1 MRKHYS
7 SILKGLESLLDG
19 PEEPVHQFLKA
30 HPQLLS
36 PTHLKFWSKL
46 PLGERVTDFV
56 FLEPPT
62 DYLLVELESPLR
74 DIFRKDGQQ
83 REELTHAINQIAD
96 WQRFIEDNPKAV
108 QDELGLA
115 GISTSPRSLIVI
127 GRSTMLTDENRRKL
141 VTLQNQIP
149 KLRILTFDD
158 LVQSVRAT
166 VEHILGPL
174 TLVGENAEIYFFK
187 G

>member
-1 MRKHYS
+1 
-7 SILKGLESLLDG
+7 
-19 PEEPVHQFLKA
+19 
-30 HPQLLS
+30 
-36 PTHLKFWSKL
+36 
-46 PLGERVTDFV
+46 
-56 FLEPPT
+56 
-62 DYLLVELESPLR
+62 
-74 DIFRKDGQQ
+74 
-83 REELTHAINQIAD
+83 
-96 WQRFIEDNPKAV
+96 
-108 QDELGLA
+108 
-115 GISTSPRSLIVI
+115 
-127 GRSTMLTDENRRKL
+127 MLTDENRRKL